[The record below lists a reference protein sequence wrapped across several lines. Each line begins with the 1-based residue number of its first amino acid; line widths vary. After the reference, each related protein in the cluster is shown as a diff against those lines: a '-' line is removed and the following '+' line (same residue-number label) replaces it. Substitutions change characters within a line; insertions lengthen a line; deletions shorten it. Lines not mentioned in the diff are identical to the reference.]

1 MRSMGKMRKRTKKFA
16 KGRTRIAYRK
26 CQICSSRKQEESV
39 FSCLYCRQII
49 CEDCK
54 EKLGYEHMKVAL
66 EPISLND
73 FEYLRQPII
82 ILTPL
87 NGLDQEYKRLYH
99 KTTTTRGRQLKP
111 NSKYFSEIWISN

>member
-1 MRSMGKMRKRTKKFA
+1 MRSLGKMRKRTKKFA
-16 KGRTRIAYRK
+16 KGRTRTVCRK
-26 CQICSSRKQEESV
+26 CQICGTRPQEECR
-39 FSCLYCRQII
+39 FACLHCHQMI

-54 EKLGYEHMKVAL
+54 EKTGYHYMKVAL
-66 EPISLND
+66 VPMSLKE
-73 FEYLRQPII
+73 FEYLRQPIV

-99 KTTTTRGRQLKP
+99 KTTTTRGRQIKP